1 MTRPLVRGEWILL
14 SDKLIFNLLAWM
26 DKLKFQKNIYIYLH
40 SQFDFH
46 PDKVNLVLW
55 MLIVKLY
62 TASKA
67 NATYSHFGFCIR
79 IGVSGCA
86 ETGLRAATNFGES

>member
-1 MTRPLVRGEWILL
+1 
-14 SDKLIFNLLAWM
+14 M

-46 PDKVNLVLW
+46 PDKVNLGLW
-55 MLIVKLY
+55 DVNCYLLY

-67 NATYSHFGFCIR
+67 NATYSHFSFCIR
-79 IGVSGCA
+79 VGISGCT

>member
-1 MTRPLVRGEWILL
+1 MRQV
-14 SDKLIFNLLAWM
+14 D
-26 DKLKFQKNIYIYLH
+26 FQLTCLDGQVEISEKHIYLH

-46 PDKVNLVLW
+46 PDKVNLGLW

-67 NATYSHFGFCIR
+67 NATYSNFSFCIR